1 MKKTLLVS
9 AIKNGS
15 VIDHITAGQ
24 ALNIV
29 QILNIP
35 THHKII
41 TVGINLPS
49 KTMDY
54 KDLIKIE
61 DKEITE
67 KEVNS
72 FAFLAPQATINIISN
87 YKIIKKYKVKMPKT
101 IFHIIV
107 CPNPVC
113 ISNNEKMESVFC
125 VVRQNG
131 AIELQCK
138 YCEKIFSRDDIR
150 KYNN

>member
-1 MKKTLLVS
+1 MEKTLLVK
-9 AIKNGS
+9 AIKNGT
-15 VIDHITAGQ
+15 VIDHIIAGQ

-29 QILNIP
+29 QILNIFASR
-35 THHKII
+35 KII
-41 TVGINLPS
+41 IVGTNFPS
-49 KTMDY
+49 KIMGR

-72 FAFLAPQATINIISN
+72 FAFLCPQATINIIHN
-87 YKIIKKYKVKMPKT
+87 YKIIKKYKIKIPKT

-107 CPNPVC
+107 CPNPNCV
-113 ISNNEKMESVFC
+113 SSNEKMESVFYTIK
-125 VVRQNG
+125 QNG
-131 AIELQCK
+131 TIKLQCK
-138 YCEKIFSRDDIR
+138 YCEKIFSRDDIK

>member
-1 MKKTLLVS
+1 MKKTLLVK
-9 AIKNGS
+9 AIKNGT
-15 VIDHITAGQ
+15 VIDHIIAGQ

-29 QILNIP
+29 QILNIFASR
-35 THHKII
+35 KII
-41 TVGINLPS
+41 IVGINFSS
-49 KTMDY
+49 KIMGR

-72 FAFLAPQATINIISN
+72 FAFLSPRATINIIHD
-87 YKIIKKYKVKMPKT
+87 YKIIKKYKIKIPKT

-107 CPNPVC
+107 CPNPNCV
-113 ISNNEKMESVFC
+113 SNNEKMESVFYTIK
-125 VVRQNG
+125 QNRT
-131 AIELQCK
+131 IKLRCK
-138 YCEKIFSRDDIR
+138 YCEKIFSRDDIK